1 MGTPQ
6 IDIGEAAAVAG
17 TVIRDGSQQ
26 IGTLEVERL
35 GDKITVTANFSR
47 RPPGRR
53 AAICLK
59 VDRRRQAAASGR
71 TSKRGLKLTLD
82 HTADFSID
90 LRATARSGE
99 AFGAV
104 ETLRTRRR
112 ISMRRFLACPAVQW
126 AWASSRS
133 RSGSP
138 T

>member
-1 MGTPQ
+1 MSVRLAVIAGLAVLSAAAPAAAQEVTGTPQ

-17 TVIRDGSQQ
+17 TVIRDGSQK

-35 GDKITVTANFSR
+35 GDKITVTASFSR

-59 VDRRRQAAASGR
+59 VAGDDKRCVRR

-82 HTADFSID
+82 HTADFSTD

-104 ETLRTRRR
+104 EL
-112 ISMRRFLACPAVQW
+112 
-126 AWASSRS
+126 
-133 RSGSP
+133 
-138 T
+138 